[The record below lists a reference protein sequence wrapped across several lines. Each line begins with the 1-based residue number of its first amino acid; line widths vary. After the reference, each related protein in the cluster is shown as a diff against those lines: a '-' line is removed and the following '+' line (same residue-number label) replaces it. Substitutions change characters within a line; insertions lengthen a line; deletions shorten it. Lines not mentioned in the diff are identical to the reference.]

1 MTAEEFFAL
10 GETSENYELVDGVV
24 SMSPR
29 PGSRH
34 QAVLWLISHQFS
46 EFAGATGCR
55 FFPEVDLVLGRGLV
69 YTPDLMCFG
78 PDRVSGFPARL
89 DVPPDLI
96 IEVLSPGNKEFDLT
110 RKKDDYG
117 RFGVPE
123 YWTVDP
129 ADARVRCFRV
139 HDGRLDEVQV
149 SGHSLVSTAIAG
161 FVLDL
166 KPLRAL
172 AQQE

>member
-1 MTAEEFFAL
+1 MTAEEFLLL
-10 GETSENYELVDGVV
+10 GETSECYELVDGVV

-46 EFAGATGCR
+46 EFARTSGCR
-55 FFPEVDLVLGRGLV
+55 FFPGVDLVLSRGLV

-78 PDRVSGFPARL
+78 PNRVAGFPARL

-96 IEVLSPGNKEFDLT
+96 VEVLSPGNREFDLT
-110 RKKDDYG
+110 GKKDDYG

-123 YWTVDP
+123 YCTVDP
-129 ADARVRCFRV
+129 SDARVRCFRR
-139 HDGRLDEVQV
+139 GEGQ
-149 SGHSLVSTAIAG
+149 LVESRVTGDVLESRSIAG
-161 FVLDL
+161 FALDL
-166 KPLRAL
+166 KPLRTL
-172 AQQE
+172 AQQD